1 MAHANNMTNLVNK
14 IERRLGLMPL
24 TPHLPEK
31 YGKDAWAEVIKDQTI
46 TTFSRYFPWKVP
58 FVVTEDVP
66 KRNGWYIIDEEK
78 YFGQTGVLLGIQDID
93 WNDFSSDNL
102 SVAQISGYGNYI
114 DFYGS
119 NISFEDIMC
128 HQMRA
133 DAMSL
138 MNYGIYIEYREPNMF
153 RLSGLT
159 NQMPV
164 QMRRFTVNVLLKHP
178 DSLQTISPTKM
189 ETFEELAKA
198 DVAEFLSSNLRFW
211 DQMDT
216 VFATIDM
223 KLGDIDN
230 AASKRDQIIEKLE
243 SSYVTA
249 ANDSI
254 PFMICV

>member
-1 MAHANNMTNLVNK
+1 MAHANNMTNLINK

-31 YGKDAWAEVIKDQTI
+31 YGKDAWAEVIKDQTL

-58 FVVTEDVP
+58 FVVTPDVP
-66 KRNGWYIIDEEK
+66 QRDGWYIIDEEK

-93 WNDFSSDNL
+93 WSDFSSDNL

-114 DFYGS
+114 DFYGA
-119 NISFEDIMC
+119 NISFDDLLC

-138 MNYGIYIEYREPNMF
+138 INYGIYIKYREPNMF
-153 RLSGLT
+153 RLEGLT
-159 NQMPV
+159 NQMIV
-164 QMRRFTVNVLLKHP
+164 QMNRFTVTVLLKHP

-216 VFATIDM
+216 VFATVDM
-223 KLGDIDN
+223 KLGDIDQ
-230 AASKRDQIIEKLE
+230 AAQKRDQIIERLE

-254 PFMICV
+254 PFLITV

>member
-58 FVVTEDVP
+58 FVVTPDVP
-66 KRNGWYIIDEEK
+66 KRDGWYIIDEEK

>member
-1 MAHANNMTNLVNK
+1 
-14 IERRLGLMPL
+14 
-24 TPHLPEK
+24 
-31 YGKDAWAEVIKDQTI
+31 
-46 TTFSRYFPWKVP
+46 
-58 FVVTEDVP
+58 
-66 KRNGWYIIDEEK
+66 
-78 YFGQTGVLLGIQDID
+78 
-93 WNDFSSDNL
+93 
-102 SVAQISGYGNYI
+102 
-114 DFYGS
+114 
-119 NISFEDIMC
+119 
-128 HQMRA
+128 
-133 DAMSL
+133 
-138 MNYGIYIEYREPNMF
+138 
-153 RLSGLT
+153 
-159 NQMPV
+159 
-164 QMRRFTVNVLLKHP
+164 
-178 DSLQTISPTKM
+178 M